1 MVRYARRLQQ
11 IGSSILISLPSQWVK
26 DNNLKKGSIVPIDV
40 NRDNTISIFP
50 SCEESESTKEVT
62 IQYSPASMDS
72 LVNQVYGAYL
82 LGYDMIRVKAT
93 GSITYEDTERFKRAM
108 RKLVGLEIVE
118 EDRQTISSQFLL
130 DPNTLDAEKILRRMN
145 SLVAG
150 MFREML
156 EAVRERENIAKR
168 SIGGRDDEVDR
179 QYFLLVRLIR
189 SAMMDQQ
196 LAGKLNLSNIDIL
209 DYRIAA
215 NLLESAGDFMVDL
228 ASMQDFAKLSFVDRF
243 VQAGEIVEKMQEN
256 SVAAF
261 AGKNRAE
268 SVEVVNAYGRF
279 NEILSSIKE
288 ASADADGKNPESTV
302 AVLNL
307 TYSLDRIA
315 RCWVD
320 IADLVKPMHLIAPLK
335 NA

>member
-1 MVRYARRLQQ
+1 MMSYARRLQQ

-26 DNNLKKGSIVPIDV
+26 DNNLRKGDTVQIDI

-50 SCEESESTKEVT
+50 SNEEATKTKDVT
-62 IQYSPASMDS
+62 IHYSPASVDS

-82 LGYDMIRVKAT
+82 LGYDLIRVKAD
-93 GSITYEDTERFKRAM
+93 GSITYEDAERFKRAM

-145 SLVAG
+145 SLVAS
-150 MFREML
+150 MFREMI
-156 EAVRERENIAKR
+156 EAISERENIAKR

-215 NLLESAGDFMVDL
+215 NILESAGDFMVDL
-228 ASMQDFAKLSFVDRF
+228 ASLQDFTKLAMVDRF
-243 VQAGEIVEKMQEN
+243 VQAGDLVERMQEK
-256 SVAAF
+256 SVSAF
-261 AGKNRAE
+261 AGKNRVD
-268 SVEVVNAYGRF
+268 SVDVANMYNKF
-279 NEILSSIKE
+279 NEIMNSIKDT
-288 ASADADGKNPESTV
+288 SAGVDNKSPESTV

-320 IADLVKPMHLIAPLK
+320 IADLVKPVHLIAPLK

>member
-1 MVRYARRLQQ
+1 MVRYARRLQR
-11 IGSSILISLPSQWVK
+11 IGSSTLISLPSQWVK
-26 DNNLKKGSIVPIDV
+26 DNNLKKGSIVSMDV
-40 NRDNTISIFP
+40 SRDNTLIVFP
-50 SCEESESTKEVT
+50 SGEAAESAKEVT

-82 LGYDMIRVKAT
+82 LGYDMIRVKAS
-93 GSITYEDTERFKRAM
+93 GSITYEDAERFKRAM

-156 EAVRERENIAKR
+156 EAIKSKENLVKR
-168 SIGGRDDEVDR
+168 SVGGRDDEVDR

-215 NLLESAGDFMVDL
+215 NLLESAGDFIVDL
-228 ASMQDFAKLSFVDRF
+228 ASLQDFTKLAFVDRF
-243 VQAGEIVEKMQEN
+243 VQAGELVEKMQEKA
-256 SVAAF
+256 VAAF
-261 AGKNRAE
+261 AGKNRSE
-268 SVEVVNAYGRF
+268 SLEVVNTYGRF
-279 NEILSSIKE
+279 NEIMNSIKE
-288 ASADADGKNPESTV
+288 TSADQKSPESTV

-307 TYSLDRIA
+307 TYSMDRIA

-320 IADLVKPMHLIAPLK
+320 VADLVKPVHLIAPLK

>member
-1 MVRYARRLQQ
+1 MVRYARRLQR
-11 IGSSILISLPSQWVK
+11 IGSSTLISLPSQWVK
-26 DNNLKKGSIVPIDV
+26 DNNLKKGSIVSMDV
-40 NRDNTISIFP
+40 SRDNTLVVFP
-50 SCEESESTKEVT
+50 SGEAAESAKEVT

-82 LGYDMIRVKAT
+82 LGYDMIRVKAS
-93 GSITYEDTERFKRAM
+93 GSITYEDAERFKRAM

-156 EAVRERENIAKR
+156 EAIKSKENLVRR
-168 SIGGRDDEVDR
+168 SVGGRDDEVDR

-215 NLLESAGDFMVDL
+215 NLLESAGDFIVDL
-228 ASMQDFAKLSFVDRF
+228 ASLQDFTKLAFVDRF
-243 VQAGEIVEKMQEN
+243 VQAGELVEKMQEKA
-256 SVAAF
+256 VAAF
-261 AGKNRAE
+261 AGKNRSE
-268 SVEVVNAYGRF
+268 SLEVVNTYNRF
-279 NEILSSIKE
+279 NEIMNSIKE
-288 ASADADGKNPESTV
+288 TSADQKSPESTV

-307 TYSLDRIA
+307 TYSMDRIA

-320 IADLVKPMHLIAPLK
+320 VADLVKPVHLIAPLK